1 MLIDVNRFYSPKE
14 IITENGGMFPM
25 SLSAVYNAISKKQI
39 PSIKIGGR
47 KLIPG
52 SYLQEVANIAAQFSY

>member
-14 IITENGGMFPM
+14 LIVENGGILPM
-25 SLSAVYNAISKKQI
+25 SLSAVYNALAKKQS
-39 PSIKIGGR
+39 PSIQLGNR

-52 SYLQEVANIAAQFSY
+52 SYLKELSNTAIKYLS